1 MTRLIIKTALVF
13 LVLLLPWHSCF
24 AASISFA
31 GTFLTDDDVQQ
42 FAFTVVS
49 TGTVDIL
56 SLGYGG
62 GTNAQG
68 QSISPGG
75 FATSLALFDGTVA
88 GSNLIAQDSVG
99 GTAPGA
105 CSPRNID
112 PSTGLCLDAFLSLT
126 LGPGTYLVVLTEQP
140 NSANGPTLGDG
151 FALSGTGN
159 FTGGPFID
167 PFGNPRT
174 ANFALDI
181 SGPLAGSQTPEPA
194 TAGLAASA
202 LLLLAAFRRR
212 LTAR

>member
-99 GTAPGA
+99 GTAP
-105 CSPRNID
+105 
-112 PSTGLCLDAFLSLT
+112 
-126 LGPGTYLVVLTEQP
+126 
-140 NSANGPTLGDG
+140 
-151 FALSGTGN
+151 
-159 FTGGPFID
+159 
-167 PFGNPRT
+167 
-174 ANFALDI
+174 
-181 SGPLAGSQTPEPA
+181 
-194 TAGLAASA
+194 
-202 LLLLAAFRRR
+202 
-212 LTAR
+212 